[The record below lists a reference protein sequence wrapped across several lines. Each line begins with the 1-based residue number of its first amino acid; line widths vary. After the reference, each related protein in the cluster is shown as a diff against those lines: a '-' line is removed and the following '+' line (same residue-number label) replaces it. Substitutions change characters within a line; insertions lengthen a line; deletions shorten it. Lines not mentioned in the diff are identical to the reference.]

1 MKHVIFFYES
11 HTDLSA
17 TNTIL
22 SCKEW
27 LKKFGITSLAIEKP
41 ADQEPLFNHQS
52 MKLYASKTKG
62 LTDVLK
68 DFHNPLYSKWIDEMF
83 KASGYMR
90 DLETYTMSDK
100 ERALKCLLSQLKS
113 EFESNLKLQ
122 MAKDSLKCEAF
133 SMDLQSASRSP
144 SWDEAETLVQRDNAM
159 CRNIQEHSRL
169 EGSKILVLVG
179 ANHNRVAELLKETG
193 EYTINEIFFDARYT
207 LQTSVTKIETK
218 SVELLREKFVKQQ
231 GTDIYIETSKTKTKA
246 DADKYAEQIF
256 QKVAPNLY
264 MQEILEGYFQP
275 NQGIVQ
281 LINEYSYEEERDL
294 VGTTDGDSE
303 GSGTCVVA

>member
-1 MKHVIFFYES
+1 
-11 HTDLSA
+11 
-17 TNTIL
+17 
-22 SCKEW
+22 
-27 LKKFGITSLAIEKP
+27 
-41 ADQEPLFNHQS
+41 
-52 MKLYASKTKG
+52 
-62 LTDVLK
+62 
-68 DFHNPLYSKWIDEMF
+68 
-83 KASGYMR
+83 MR
-90 DLETYTMSDK
+90 I
-100 ERALKCLLSQLKS
+100 
-113 EFESNLKLQ
+113 
-122 MAKDSLKCEAF
+122 
-133 SMDLQSASRSP
+133 
-144 SWDEAETLVQRDNAM
+144 AET
-159 CRNIQEHSRL
+159 S
-169 EGSKILVLVG
+169 GW
-179 ANHNRVAELLKETG
+179 T
-193 EYTINEIFFDARYT
+193 NEIFFDARYT

-303 GSGTCVVA
+303 GSGTCFVA